1 MKRLIKLLIPKKL
14 KDKIR
19 SSQQYNKIRAY
30 KLASTSKRL
39 DICAA
44 QFANNFHLSNH
55 SSISGK
61 VCLEIGSGWVLS
73 HAMVCYLLGAKQVI
87 ATDIFPN
94 AYPQSLYRS
103 IHKSIHSFPRDILA
117 SFEDHELLRK
127 RFNDLLSIKHFNI
140 EVLRKLGIEYI
151 APIDLAKDKLN
162 GFVDFIYSN
171 SVLEHVP
178 CDDIIILLSNIV
190 SMLKPGATMIHCIHL
205 EDHKDIS
212 FNPFDFLSISSKK
225 YTRNIQSAR
234 GNRIRK
240 SGWLALFN
248 SLKSIK
254 SKVIYEWKRKDKKLP
269 LNIDSSIDY
278 KDIADLQI
286 SHIGIYS
293 RKNKSVTQ

>member
-19 SSQQYNKIRAY
+19 SLQQYNKIIAY

-44 QFANNFHLSNH
+44 QFASNFHLSNH
-55 SSISGK
+55 PSLSGK

-73 HAMVCYLLGAKQVI
+73 HAVVCYLLGAKQVI

-103 IHKSIHSFPRDILA
+103 IHESIHSIPRDILA
-117 SFEDHELLRK
+117 PFEDHELLRK
-127 RFNDLLSIKHFNI
+127 RFDDLLSIKHFNI
-140 EVLRKLGIEYI
+140 EVLELGIEYI

-178 CDDIIILLSNIV
+178 CDDIFVLLSNIV
-190 SMLKPGATMIHCIHL
+190 AMLKPGATMVHCIHL

-212 FNPFDFLSISSKK
+212 SNPFDFLSIPSKK
-225 YTRNIQSAR
+225 YPRNIQSAR

-240 SGWLALFN
+240 SGWLALFD
-248 SLKSIK
+248 SFKSTK
-254 SKVIYEWKRKDKKLP
+254 SEVIYEWKRKDKKLP
-269 LNIDSSIDY
+269 VNIDSSIDY
-278 KDIADLQI
+278 KDISDLQI

-293 RKNKSVTQ
+293 WKK